1 LARLHFSWVRER
13 RAFQSRRF
21 RRNTM
26 MTFLTATCVWL
37 FAQQAS
43 ADETWTCTFA
53 SSFLKQ
59 PMSVTYHLV
68 NANLTQISST
78 GVSSNLQVMQNNQY
92 GLVAISL
99 ISEIEQDQTTATVG
113 AITVVIEKR
122 TKKFW
127 LSTIVNDQ
135 PNATTL
141 YQGTCTGH

>member
-1 LARLHFSWVRER
+1 VRFCFIPVREK
-13 RAFQSRRF
+13 RAFHSRSF
-21 RRNTM
+21 RCNTM
-26 MTFLTATCVWL
+26 RTFLTATCLWL
-37 FAQQAS
+37 VAQQAS

-78 GVSSNLQVMQNNQY
+78 GVSSNLQIMQNNQY
-92 GLVAISL
+92 GLVAISP
-99 ISEIEQDQTTATVG
+99 ISGIEQDQTTPTVG
-113 AITVVIEKR
+113 AITVVIEKQ

-141 YQGTCTGH
+141 YQGACTGH